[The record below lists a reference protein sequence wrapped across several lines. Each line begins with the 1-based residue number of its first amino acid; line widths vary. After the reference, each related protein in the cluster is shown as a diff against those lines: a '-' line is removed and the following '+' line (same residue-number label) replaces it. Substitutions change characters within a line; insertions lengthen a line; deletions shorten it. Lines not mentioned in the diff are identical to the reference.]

1 MYYVIELTC
10 IDPKIKEV
18 FKSKELAVQYTIALH
33 KNYPDKHYQIA
44 KAELD
49 VQPSSRLN
57 RGATVQ
63 RTYLLTI

>member
-10 IDPKIKEV
+10 IGPKIKEV

-49 VQPSSRLN
+49 MVC
-57 RGATVQ
+57 
-63 RTYLLTI
+63 